1 MLDPAAS
8 AQFNL
13 HWVTADFAL
22 TWISCRF
29 GHWPVVCQSLCRLFN
44 RLRKERYSSQN
55 RHQEEPIVLAV
66 KSPIRVTVN
75 GSDIETS
82 ASDLAALIV
91 DMDFAGERVA
101 TAVNGEFV
109 R

>member
-1 MLDPAAS
+1 M
-8 AQFNL
+8 
-13 HWVTADFAL
+13 
-22 TWISCRF
+22 
-29 GHWPVVCQSLCRLFN
+29 
-44 RLRKERYSSQN
+44 
-55 RHQEEPIVLAV
+55 LAV

-109 R
+109 RKDARASLRLAPGDRIEILSARQGG